1 MNKQELEQELEE
13 TRRRFTELVNS
24 IPERNYPLPTH
35 NPEWTV
41 GDILHHI
48 TLGPRAI
55 ALEIWLIV
63 HARKLFS
70 FVMSHF
76 PSRIFNSFNAWFGRR
91 KRRIN
96 RQGLLKAYGRAHSI
110 ILSGLMR
117 MREEDLLKSVVY
129 PVEFVSDLA
138 GEVTPERLFRYVTA
152 HFEMHERQLRRDSLV

>member
-24 IPERNYPLPTH
+24 IPERDYPLPTH

-41 GDILHHI
+41 SDILHHI

-63 HARKLFS
+63 HARKLFG
-70 FVMSHF
+70 FVMGHF
-76 PSRIFNSFNAWFGRR
+76 PSRIFNSINAWFGHR
-91 KRRIN
+91 KRRIT
-96 RQGLLKAYGRAHSI
+96 RQGLLKAYGKAHSV
-110 ILSGLMR
+110 ILSGLR
-117 MREEDLLKSVVY
+117 RTREEDLLKSVVY

-138 GEVTPERLFRYVTA
+138 GEVTPERLFRYVTG